1 MKLLNIF
8 SKIIEYGFYAIFF
21 LVPLAL
27 APDTSELFEF
37 NKMWIT
43 YILSL
48 IILAAWISKMLIK
61 REFKVQ
67 RTPLDIPI
75 ILFLLSQVISTV
87 FSLDRY
93 ISLWGYYSRFNG
105 GLFSIIAYIFLYYAF
120 VSNFQ
125 ENAKIIVKRLILVA
139 LSSGV
144 IVALW
149 GLPSHF
155 GYDPTCLVF
164 RGSLDV
170 SCWTADFQ
178 PKIRIFSTLGQPGWL
193 SAYLSVLLPITLA
206 FFIKSTFSKAVHAQK
221 PRFSRKS
228 AAFAVSCFLLF
239 LLFYVDIA
247 YARTKSGFL
256 ATWFSIAFF
265 AVSYAFLQL
274 RNRNERI
281 KNLSLDFKLLIVAL
295 ISLVTVTFFI
305 GTSFAGIDSKFSF
318 DGLKNSLVKSKTVV
332 QKAVKPIATPPPA
345 PLASRELGG
354 TDSGKI
360 RLLVWQGAINAW
372 LHNPIFGTGVET
384 FAFAYYKYRPEAH
397 NLTSEWRYLYNKA
410 HNEYLNYLATTG
422 AFGLLTYLSMI
433 GLFLFLS
440 LKYLWKNKSS
450 TFFSRSIDSREKKY
464 NEANSHDKP
473 RGFEKVLDKSED
485 TNNRKVLVLALISGY
500 ISILISNFGGFSVVI
515 INLFMF
521 LIPALVFILADLI
534 NYDKKLSFS
543 FASKKAENKKSQV
556 EKYAVT
562 KPVWLFITIVVI
574 INGYLI
580 FTLVN
585 FWNADKN
592 YALGSNYDRVSQYQ
606 TAYPFL
612 QKAVK
617 QRPDEPVFKDEL
629 AINDAVLAISVLG
642 QKTTDQAQQ
651 KQATELAQKLAAEA
665 VALSDK
671 LVSQYPNNLVF
682 WKTRVRI
689 FYKLAQADER
699 YLASAL
705 TAIKKTAELAP
716 TDADISYNLGVLHGQ
731 NGDAKNAV
739 LTLQNT
745 IKLKSDFAD
754 AYYALGIFY
763 NQLAIN
769 SKGEV
774 VNEQYRQKAID
785 TMKFMLKNVAPG
797 DSRPIDALKAWS
809 GGKL

>member
-1 MKLLNIF
+1 MNYINILN
-8 SKIIEYGFYAIFF
+8 KIIEYGFYAIFF

-48 IILAAWISKMLIK
+48 VILAAWVSKMLIK

-75 ILFLLSQVISTV
+75 ILFLLSQIISTV

-105 GLFSIIAYIFLYYAF
+105 GLFSLIAYIFLYYAF
-120 VSNFQ
+120 VSNFR
-125 ENAKIIVKRLILVA
+125 ENAKIIVKRLIFAA

-144 IVALW
+144 VVALW

-178 PKIRIFSTLGQPGWL
+178 PKIRIFSTLGQPAWL
-193 SAYLSVLLPITLA
+193 SAYLSVLLPITAA
-206 FFIKSTFSKAVHAQK
+206 FFIKSAFLKAADGKK

-228 AAFAVSCFLLF
+228 AAFAVSYFLLF

-247 YARTKSGFL
+247 YTRTKSGFL
-256 ATWFSIAFF
+256 ATWISIIFFSA
-265 AVSYAFLQL
+265 AYVFLQL
-274 RNRNERI
+274 RNRTNKI
-281 KNLSLDFKLLIVAL
+281 KKLSLDFKLLVLAL
-295 ISLVTVTFFI
+295 ISIVTVTFFI

-318 DGLKNSLVKSKTVV
+318 DGLKNSLVKSKDVT
-332 QKAVKPIATPPPA
+332 QKAVKPIAASSPA
-345 PLASRELGG
+345 PLVSGELGG

-360 RLLVWQGAINAW
+360 RLLVWQGAIKAW
-372 LHNPIFGTGVET
+372 INNPIFGTGVET

-440 LKYLWKNKSS
+440 LKYLWKNKS
-450 TFFSRSIDSREKKY
+450 
-464 NEANSHDKP
+464 
-473 RGFEKVLDKSED
+473 ED
-485 TNNRKVLVLALISGY
+485 TNNRKVLVLALIAGY

-534 NYDKKLSFS
+534 NYDKNFSFS
-543 FASKKAENKKSQV
+543 FVSKKAENKKTQV
-556 EKYAVT
+556 EQYAVT
-562 KPVWLFITIVVI
+562 KPIWVFIAAAVI
-574 INGYLI
+574 ISGYLI
-580 FTLVN
+580 FTLIN
-585 FWNADKN
+585 FWNADKD
-592 YALGSNYDRVSQYQ
+592 YAKGYNYDRVNQYQ

-617 QRPDEPVFKDEL
+617 QRPNEPVFKDEL
-629 AINDAVLAISVLG
+629 AINDAVLAIAVLG
-642 QKTTDQAQQ
+642 QKTTDQAEQ
-651 KQATELAQKLAAEA
+651 KQATALAQKLAQEA
-665 VALSDK
+665 VVTSDK
-671 LVSQYPNNLVF
+671 ITAENPNNVVF

-689 FYKLAQADER
+689 FYTLAQADER

-716 TDADISYNLGVLHGQ
+716 TDADISYNLGVLYGQ
-731 NGDAKNAV
+731 TGDAKNAV

-745 IKLKSDFAD
+745 IKLKPDFAN

-769 SKGEV
+769 SKGEII
-774 VNEQYRQKAID
+774 NEQYRQKAID
-785 TMKFMLKNVAPG
+785 TMKFMLKNVAPN
-797 DSRPIDALKAWS
+797 DQRAIDALKSWQ
-809 GGKL
+809 K

>member
-1 MKLLNIF
+1 MKLLNIC

-48 IILAAWISKMLIK
+48 VILAAWISKMLIK
-61 REFKVQ
+61 REFKIQ
-67 RTPLDIPI
+67 RTPLDVPI

-87 FSLDRY
+87 FSLDRH

-105 GLFSIIAYIFLYYAF
+105 GLFSIIAYNFLYYAF

-144 IVALW
+144 VVALW

-170 SCWTADFQ
+170 SCWTSDFQ
-178 PKIRIFSTLGQPGWL
+178 PKVRIFSTLGQPGWL
-193 SAYLSVLLPITLA
+193 SAYLSILLPITVA
-206 FFIKSTFSKAVHAQK
+206 FFIKSTFSKAVHAKKAQ
-221 PRFSRKS
+221 FSRKS
-228 AAFAVSCFLLF
+228 AAFAVSCFLMF
-239 LLFYVDIA
+239 ILFYADIA

-256 ATWFSIAFF
+256 ATWISIAFF
-265 AVSYAFLQL
+265 AASYAFLQL
-274 RNRNERI
+274 KNRNNKI
-281 KNLSLDFKLLIVAL
+281 KNLSLDFKLLVLAL
-295 ISLVTVTFFI
+295 ISIVTVTFFI
-305 GTSFAGIDSKFSF
+305 GTSFAEIDSKFSF

-345 PLASRELGG
+345 PLVSGELGG

-360 RLLVWQGAINAW
+360 RLLVWQGAIKAW
-372 LHNPIFGTGVET
+372 VNNPIFGTGVET

-422 AFGLLTYLSMI
+422 AFGLLSYLSMI

-440 LKYLWKNKSS
+440 LKYLWK
-450 TFFSRSIDSREKKY
+450 
-464 NEANSHDKP
+464 DK
-473 RGFEKVLDKSED
+473 GED
-485 TNNRKVLVLALISGY
+485 TNSRKVLVLALISGY

-515 INLFMF
+515 VNLFMF
-521 LIPALVFILADLI
+521 LIPALVFILAHLI
-534 NYDKKLSFS
+534 NYDKNLSFS
-543 FASKKAENKKSQV
+543 FASKKADNKKAQA
-556 EKYAVT
+556 EEYAVT
-562 KPVWLFITIVVI
+562 KPIWVFIAVVAVI
-574 INGYLI
+574 SGYLI
-580 FTLVN
+580 FTLIN
-585 FWNADKN
+585 FWNADKD
-592 YALGSNYDRVSQYQ
+592 YAKGYNYDRVNQYQ

-612 QKAVK
+612 QKAVN

-629 AINDAVLAISVLG
+629 AINDAVLAIAVLG

-651 KQATELAQKLAAEA
+651 KQATALAQKLAAEA

-671 LVSQYPNNLVF
+671 LTSQNPNNVVF

-689 FYKLAQADER
+689 FYTLAQADER

-716 TDADISYNLGVLHGQ
+716 TDADISYNLGILYGQ

-745 IKLKSDFAD
+745 IKLKPDFAN
-754 AYYALGIFY
+754 AYYALGVFY

-769 SKGEV
+769 DKGEI
-774 VNEQYRQKAID
+774 VNVEYRQKAID
-785 TMKFMLKNVAPG
+785 TMKFMLKNVAPN